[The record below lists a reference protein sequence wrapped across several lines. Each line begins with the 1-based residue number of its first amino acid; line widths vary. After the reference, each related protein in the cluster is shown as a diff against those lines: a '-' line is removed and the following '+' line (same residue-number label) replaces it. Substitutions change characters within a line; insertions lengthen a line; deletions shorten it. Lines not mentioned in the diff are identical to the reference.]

1 MALRLRG
8 TAPLLAGGLVLV
20 LAACTTPGTTPTPEE
35 ESGIAFADITAPGTT
50 GLDELVWNL
59 PYGEPATVDPVFSSG
74 ESPSTVIANMCE
86 SLLLQNPDFS
96 LTANL
101 AAVEEVDD
109 TTYVVT
115 IDERATFWVGSPV
128 TPEDV
133 IFSINRT
140 RAPETGS
147 TWAGVLS
154 SIASIEQTGD
164 REVTITL
171 SEPDTFFYPHL
182 ATPAGA
188 IVQQAFVEA
197 NAETHGSA
205 DTGVMCTGPFA
216 FSEWAL
222 GEYILME
229 RHADYWDQERAA
241 LSDALKITFNTDA
254 ASATTAMQNGD
265 ISGSFNFPVSAI
277 DTLAAGGGSVTY
289 GTSLGLYG
297 IMFVNINEGPMAD
310 PRLREALQLAIDYD
324 GIREGVF
331 ADAAQINKTFTPRSA
346 WGYSVDIFEQAWDD
360 TVAGVTDLDRA
371 RALVEEA
378 GPLERPAVLSYYA
391 DLPEDAQVASAV
403 QSAAAEIGLEI
414 EVNAQTAAENFA
426 MYFEADARIGTDMM
440 IWGGWLD
447 TQEPAAYYQYYTTDG
462 IFNVAGFSNAE
473 FDDVVAQS
481 RRVLND
487 DERAGLVTTAQE
499 IFGTNTVNIPIISQ
513 YTRLYMSEGITGA
526 VSSQAFLYAPW
537 AAKVGL
543 IDAE

>member
-8 TAPLLAGGLVLV
+8 TAPLLAGGLVFA
-20 LAACTTPGTTPTPEE
+20 LAACTTSAAPPAGEG
-35 ESGIAFADITAPGTT
+35 SGIEFTDITAPGVA

-59 PYGEPATVDPVFSSG
+59 PYGEPTSVDPLFSAG
-74 ESPSTVIANMCE
+74 DSPSTVVANMCE

-96 LTANL
+96 VTPNL
-101 AAVEEVDD
+101 ATVEEVDG

-115 IDERATFWVGSPV
+115 IDERATFWDGSPV

-140 RAPETGS
+140 LAPESGS

-154 SIASIEQTGD
+154 SISAIEKTGD
-164 REVTITL
+164 LEVTITL
-171 SEPDTFFYPHL
+171 NEPDTLFYPHL

-188 IVQQAFVEA
+188 IVQKAFTEA
-197 NAETHGSA
+197 NAETVGSA
-205 DTGVMCTGPFA
+205 ETGVMCTGPFA
-216 FSEWAL
+216 FTEWAL
-222 GEYILME
+222 GEYILMQRNE
-229 RHADYWDQERAA
+229 TYWDTDRAA
-241 LSDALKITFNTDA
+241 LSEALKITFNTDA

-265 ISGSFNFPVSAI
+265 INGSFNFPVSAI
-277 DTLAAGGGSVTY
+277 DTLANGGGSVTY

-310 PRLREALQLAIDYD
+310 PRLREALQLAIDYE
-324 GIREGVF
+324 GIREGIF
-331 ADAAQINKTFTPRSA
+331 ADAADINKTFTPRSA
-346 WGYSVDIFEQAWDD
+346 WGYSTDIFQAAWDE
-360 TVAGVTDLDRA
+360 TESGVTDLDRA

-378 GPLERPAVLSYYA
+378 GPLDRPAVLSYYA
-391 DLPEDAQVASAV
+391 DLPEDAQVAAAV
-403 QSAAAEIGLEI
+403 QAAAAEIGLEI

-426 MYFEADARIGTDMM
+426 MYFEADARVGTDMM
-440 IWGGWLD
+440 IWAGYLD

-481 RRVLND
+481 RRVLDD
-487 DERAGLVTTAQE
+487 DERAGLVTTAQSLYAAN
-499 IFGTNTVNIPIISQ
+499 IVNIPIVSQ

-526 VSSQAFLYAPW
+526 VASQAFLYSPW
-537 AAKVGL
+537 AAAVGT
-543 IDAE
+543 IDAQ

>member
-8 TAPLLAGGLVLV
+8 TAPFLAGGLVLA
-20 LAACTTPGTTPTPEE
+20 LAACSTAAAPPTGE
-35 ESGIAFADITAPGTT
+35 ESGIAFTDITAPGVA

-59 PYGEPATVDPVFSSG
+59 PYGEPATVDPAFSSG

-96 LTANL
+96 LTPNL

-109 TTYVVT
+109 TTYVIT
-115 IDERATFWVGSPV
+115 IDERATFWDGSPV
-128 TPEDV
+128 SPEDV

-154 SIASIEQTGD
+154 SIATIEKTGD

-171 SEPDTFFYPHL
+171 TQPDTFFYPHL

-197 NAETHGSA
+197 NAETFGGA

-229 RHADYWDQERAA
+229 KNAAYWDTERAA
-241 LSDALKITFNTDA
+241 LSEALKITFNTDA
-254 ASATTAMQNGD
+254 ASVTTAMQNGD
-265 ISGSFNFPVSAI
+265 INGSFNFPVSAI
-277 DTLAAGGGSVTY
+277 DALAAGGGSVTL

-297 IMFVNINEGPMAD
+297 IMFVNVNEGPMAD
-310 PRLREALQLAIDYD
+310 PRLREALKLAIDYE
-324 GIREGVF
+324 GIREGIF

-346 WGYSVDIFEQAWDD
+346 WGYSTEIFEQAWDE
-360 TVAGVTDLDRA
+360 TEAGVTDLDRA

-391 DLPEDAQVASAV
+391 DLPEDAQVAAAV
-403 QSAAAEIGLEI
+403 QAAAAEIGLEI

-447 TQEPAAYYQYYTTDG
+447 TQEPAAYYQYYTTNG

-473 FDDVVAQS
+473 FDRVVADS
-481 RRVLND
+481 RRVLED
-487 DERAGLVTTAQE
+487 DDRARLITTAQE
-499 IFGTNTVNIPIISQ
+499 IFGSNTINIPIVSQ

-526 VSSQAFLYAPW
+526 VASQAFLYAPW
-537 AAKVGL
+537 AAAIGTV
-543 IDAE
+543 DAQ

>member
-8 TAPLLAGGLVLV
+8 TAPFLAGGLVLA
-20 LAACTTPGTTPTPEE
+20 LAACTTTAAPPAGED
-35 ESGIAFADITAPGTT
+35 SGIAFADITAPGVN

-59 PYGEPATVDPVFSSG
+59 PYGEPATVDPAFSSG

-96 LTANL
+96 LTPNL

-109 TTYVVT
+109 TTYIIT
-115 IDERATFWVGSPV
+115 IDERAAFWDGSPV

-154 SIASIEQTGD
+154 SIATIEKTGD

-171 SEPDTFFYPHL
+171 TEPDTFFYPHL

-188 IVQQAFVEA
+188 IVQQAFTEA
-197 NAETHGSA
+197 NAETFGGA

-229 RHADYWDQERAA
+229 RNADYWDADRAA

-254 ASATTAMQNGD
+254 ASATTALQNGD
-265 ISGSFNFPVSAI
+265 INGSFNFPVSAI
-277 DTLAAGGGSVTY
+277 DTLANGGGSVTY

-297 IMFVNINEGPMAD
+297 IMFVNVNEGPMAD
-310 PRLREALQLAIDYD
+310 PRLREALKLAIDYE
-324 GIREGVF
+324 GIREGIF
-331 ADAAQINKTFTPRSA
+331 ADAAQINKTFTPKSA
-346 WGYSVDIFEQAWDD
+346 WGYSTEIFQQAWDE
-360 TVAGVTDLDRA
+360 TEAGVADLDRA

-391 DLPEDAQVASAV
+391 DLPEDAQVAAAV
-403 QSAAAEIGLEI
+403 QAAAAEIGLDI

-426 MYFEADARIGTDMM
+426 MYFEADARVGTDMM

-473 FDDVVAQS
+473 FDQVVADS

-487 DERAGLVTTAQE
+487 DDRAQLITTAQE
-499 IFGTNTVNIPIISQ
+499 IFGSDTINIPIVSQ

-526 VSSQAFLYAPW
+526 VASQAFLYAPW
-537 AAKVGL
+537 AAAIGTV
-543 IDAE
+543 DAQ